1 MISQDQFRKT
11 CGRFPTGVAV
21 ATVMQDD
28 GTTAGLT
35 ISSFTSVS
43 LDPALVLFCIHRQ
56 SRVLPFLHC
65 QGCFGINILSAGQA
79 DLSTRFARRDSHNLD
94 FADWQ
99 LGQSGV
105 PILKEV
111 LATLECRLH
120 SVISC
125 GDHEIVVG
133 EVVASSVEDGSP
145 LVRYS
150 GSYCTLETH
159 CCIGTLS
166 NRSLLQPTVTI
177 REPTVTFK
185 P

>member
-1 MISQDQFRKT
+1 MISQDQFRKA
-11 CGRFPTGVAV
+11 CSRFPTGIAV

-28 GTTAGLT
+28 DTAAGVT

-56 SRVLPFLHC
+56 SRVLPFLHR
-65 QGCFGINILSAGQA
+65 QRSFGINILSAGQA
-79 DLSTRFARRDSHNLD
+79 DLSIRFARRDSHNLH

-105 PILKEV
+105 PVLKEV

-120 SVISC
+120 SIISC

-133 EVVASSVEDGSP
+133 EVVAFSVEDGNP
-145 LVRYS
+145 LVRYG

-159 CCIGTLS
+159 CCVGTLS
-166 NRSLLQPTVTI
+166 NGSLLPTHGHPARADGDI
-177 REPTVTFK
+177 
-185 P
+185 